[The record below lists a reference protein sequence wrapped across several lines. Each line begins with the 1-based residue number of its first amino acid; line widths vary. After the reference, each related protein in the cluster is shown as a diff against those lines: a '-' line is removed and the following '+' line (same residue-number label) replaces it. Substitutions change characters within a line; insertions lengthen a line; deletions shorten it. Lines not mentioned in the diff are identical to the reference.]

1 MNHTAPAAS
10 ARAIPGRALL
20 AVFLIAATIGGVLLA
35 RSEASSTHQPTSVA
49 DGLPLDGG
57 DMAGS
62 GPLTTGSGGV
72 LPDGVTPFDLTY
84 DGVANLDPALL
95 DALREAATDAAAAGI
110 ELYVVSGWRSPEY
123 QDRLLS
129 EAVVTYGSEEEAA
142 RWVATADT
150 SSHVSGDAVD
160 VGPYDAV
167 DWMADHGVE
176 YDLCQIYH
184 NESWHYELRPG
195 ARDAGCPTRYADPTE
210 DPRMRR

>member
-10 ARAIPGRALL
+10 ARVIPGRALL

-35 RSEASSTHQPTSVA
+35 RSEASSGRPS
-49 DGLPLDGG
+49 
-57 DMAGS
+57 
-62 GPLTTGSGGV
+62 
-72 LPDGVTPFDLTY
+72 
-84 DGVANLDPALL
+84 
-95 DALREAATDAAAAGI
+95 ATDAAAAGI

-129 EAVVTYGSEEEAA
+129 EAVVTYGSAEEAA